1 MGNEG
6 QNPTGWFASY
16 RRLRYQISGS
26 KKLRVPL
33 LWLRH
38 RGLRSSDVILGSYP
52 RSGCTWLRF
61 NLFEILTGQP
71 ATFQSV
77 NRGLRGPGS
86 HYRGLPL
93 LPDKGRF
100 LSIHEPYRADY
111 KKIVYLVR
119 DVRDV
124 VSSEFWYE
132 KERGFGCSDFDEYL
146 LRMLQGQKMY
156 GSWQDH
162 VASWIHSEAAIKKNL
177 LLIRYENMRRNPEL
191 VLSELV
197 QFLGLP
203 VDSESIR
210 KAVANNALQEMRA
223 KEDVHKSNPKKVR
236 FPERPEGPSRE
247 EGRFIR
253 QGKVGGWREQLSD
266 SQVRLI
272 ERYAGSTLVELGY
285 TLSSPPILDS
295 ALTAHGPRS

>member
-6 QNPTGWFASY
+6 QNSSGWFANY
-16 RRLRYQISGS
+16 RRVRYEISGS

-38 RGLRSSDVILGSYP
+38 RGLRSSDVFLGSYP

-71 ATFQSV
+71 ATFHSV

-93 LPDKGRF
+93 LPGNGRF

-111 KKIVYLVR
+111 KKVVYLVR

-132 KERGFGCSDFDEYL
+132 KERGFGRGDFEDYL
-146 LRMLQGQKMY
+146 MRMLQGRKMY

-162 VASWIHSEAAIKKNL
+162 VASWIHSPAANKNNL

-197 QFLGLP
+197 QFLGLK
-203 VDSESIR
+203 VDAESIR
-210 KAVANNALQEMRA
+210 SAVANNALQKMRA
-223 KEDVHKSNPKKVR
+223 KEDAHKSSPKQVR
-236 FPERPEGPSRE
+236 FPERPQAPSRE

-272 ERYAGSTLVELGY
+272 EQYAGSTLRELGY
-285 TLSSPPILDS
+285 TLSSQPTLDPELTMQAPPN
-295 ALTAHGPRS
+295 